1 MITAGPAEVRRSA
14 VIFPGVLTKAA
25 THFKEFAHLPSRS
38 ELIYRCCWK
47 CKSTRQI
54 GRREVLAP
62 QSSHHPFSW
71 LTSHQ
76 SPTHWHMATLIGC
89 NQSAL
94 PVKPPAIQE
103 DDHVANPPLS
113 DTADVYPVG
122 SCGRDFRC
130 WNCRAAGHRLTG
142 GAPRGCNKRGTRV
155 NRRRKPDFTDFGS
168 LSESPSTRRENKQ
181 ERATKILKQWP
192 TPS

>member
-1 MITAGPAEVRRSA
+1 MSWKFKGSNNPGLMILRSFLTVDIPLIRDEVLTRCCEMGVVRLEARWMITAGPAEVRRSV

-25 THFKEFAHLPSRS
+25 TNFQEFTHLPSRS
-38 ELIYRCCWK
+38 ELIYYCCWK

-62 QSSHHPFSW
+62 RSSHLCSL

-76 SPTHWHMATLIGC
+76 SSTHWHMATLIGC

-94 PVKPPAIQE
+94 TVKPAAIQE

-113 DTADVYPVG
+113 DTADVYPFG
-122 SCGRDFRC
+122 SCGCDLRC
-130 WNCRAAGHRLTG
+130 
-142 GAPRGCNKRGTRV
+142 
-155 NRRRKPDFTDFGS
+155 
-168 LSESPSTRRENKQ
+168 
-181 ERATKILKQWP
+181 
-192 TPS
+192 